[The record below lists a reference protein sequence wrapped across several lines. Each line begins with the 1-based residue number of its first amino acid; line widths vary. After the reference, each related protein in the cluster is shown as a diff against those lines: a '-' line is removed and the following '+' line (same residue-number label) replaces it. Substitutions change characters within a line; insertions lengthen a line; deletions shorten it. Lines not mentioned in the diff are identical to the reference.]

1 MKFITFT
8 IEIKVLEKMNFSAE
22 KEATF
27 DEKGRVVLP
36 ADYKNEMGG
45 SIPGGQLAVEIDP
58 YEKCLNI
65 YPMSEWEVRITHI
78 RSKLNRD
85 NKMHSRMLDM
95 FYRNFKIIPVPESCR
110 MNIPNYFL
118 EKVGIT
124 KDVVFAGQADR
135 IRLWS
140 ADEYERYVQSF
151 DDYESN
157 YAQLFGNE
165 GV

>member
-1 MKFITFT
+1 
-8 IEIKVLEKMNFSAE
+8 MNFSAQ

-65 YPMSEWEVRITHI
+65 YPMAEWEIRINQI

-85 NKMHSRMLDM
+85 NKQHSRVLDV
-95 FYRNFKIIPVPESCR
+95 FYRNFKIIQVPDSCR
-110 MNIPNYFL
+110 MNIPNNFL
-118 EKVGIT
+118 ERVGIT
-124 KDVVFAGQADR
+124 KEVVFTGQGDR
-135 IRLWS
+135 IRLWN
-140 ADEYERYVQSF
+140 AAEYDQYILSCE
-151 DDYESN
+151 DYESTF
-157 YAQLFGNE
+157 ARIVGNE
-165 GV
+165 EN

>member
-1 MKFITFT
+1 
-8 IEIKVLEKMNFSAE
+8 MNFSAQ

-65 YPMSEWEVRITHI
+65 YPMAEWEVRINQI

-85 NKMHSRMLDM
+85 NKLHSRVLDV
-95 FYRNFKIIPVPESCR
+95 FYRNFKIIQVPESCR
-110 MNIPNYFL
+110 MNIPNNFL
-118 EKVGIT
+118 ERVGIT
-124 KDVVFAGQADR
+124 KDVVFTGQGDR
-135 IRLWS
+135 IRLWN
-140 ADEYERYVQSF
+140 AAEYDQYILSCE
-151 DDYESN
+151 DYESTF
-157 YAQLFGNE
+157 ARIVGNE
-165 GV
+165 EN